1 MPSFVHFTPAG
12 YEYSGSVELPQSLL
26 RRFSGFALPLVLL
39 AVAHFAAPLAATLPY
54 SLVGLRTWGPL
65 MVLALTGTLAL
76 AFNRGRVV
84 FAVVSLTA
92 AFVAYRLHLHEGLAQ
107 PSARALFAAVCLF
120 VPLNLAALSVLRER
134 GVFTFYGA
142 RRLGSIALQMAIAAW
157 VIAAQRIEIVE
168 FIYRPWVASAPLAG
182 ALVPQLALFGLLLGV
197 FVTVGAAVMHR
208 SAIDA
213 GLAGAL
219 AAFALACEG
228 VDTPHYFSV
237 YLAAS
242 AAILGGAVLQD
253 TFRLAFRD
261 ELTGLPSRRA
271 LNERMMAL
279 GPSYTIAMLDVDHF
293 KRFNDTHGH
302 ELGDQVLR
310 MVATKLERIGGGG
323 RAYRYG
329 GEEFIVLFPGKRL
342 RDAWPHLEGLRN
354 AIARHQVVVRGEDRP
369 AQTPGAVPAAS
380 TRRPYA
386 TVSVAVS
393 IGVAE
398 RDAGLSTPSEVLR
411 AADKALYRAKE
422 KGRNRLSR

>member
-1 MPSFVHFTPAG
+1 MPSFVHFTPPG
-12 YEYSGSVELPQSLL
+12 YDYSASAELPQSFL
-26 RRFSGFALPLVLL
+26 RRLSGFALPLLL
-39 AVAHFAAPLAATLPY
+39 LLVAHFSVPHAANLPY

-65 MVLALTGTLAL
+65 LMLALTGTLAL

-84 FAVVSLTA
+84 FAVVSLIA
-92 AFVAYRLHLHEGLAQ
+92 AFVAYRLHLHEGLA
-107 PSARALFAAVCLF
+107 PFSARTLFAAVCLF
-120 VPLNLAALSVLRER
+120 VPLNLATLSVLLER

-142 RRLGSIALQMAIAAW
+142 RRLGSIALQAAVTAW
-157 VIAAQRIEIVE
+157 VIAAQRTEITE
-168 FIYRPWVASAPLAG
+168 WIYRPWIEASPLAG
-182 ALVPQLALFGLLLGV
+182 ALMPQLALLVLLLGV
-197 FVTVGAAVMHR
+197 IVTVSGGVVHR

-213 GLAGAL
+213 GFAGAL
-219 AAFALACEG
+219 VAFALACEG
-228 VDTPHYFSV
+228 IDAPHYFAV
-237 YLAAS
+237 YLTAS
-242 AAILGGAVLQD
+242 AAILGAAVLQD

-279 GPSYTIAMLDVDHF
+279 GPNYTIAMLDVDHF
-293 KRFNDTHGH
+293 KRFNDMHGH

-310 MVATKLERIGGGG
+310 MVAAKLERIGGGG

-342 RDAWPHLEGLRN
+342 RDAWPHLEGLRK
-354 AIARHQVVVRGEDRP
+354 AIARHQVVLRNADRP
-369 AQTPGAVPAAS
+369 QQIPETPPA
-380 TRRPYA
+380 TRHPYA

-398 RDAGLSTPSEVLR
+398 RNAGLGTPSEVLR
-411 AADKALYRAKE
+411 AADEALYRAKE

>member
-1 MPSFVHFTPAG
+1 VPSFVHFTPAG
-12 YEYSGSVELPQSLL
+12 YEYSATIELPQSFL
-26 RRFSGFALPLVLL
+26 RRFSGFALPLLL
-39 AVAHFAAPLAATLPY
+39 LVVAHFAAPLAAELPA

-92 AFVAYRLHLHEGLAQ
+92 AFVAYRLHLHQGLA
-107 PSARALFAAVCLF
+107 PFSARGLFAAVCLF
-120 VPLNLAALSVLRER
+120 VPLNLATLSVLRER

-142 RRLGSIALQMAIAAW
+142 RRLGSIALQVAVAAW
-157 VIAAQRIEIVE
+157 VIAAQRTEIIEW
-168 FIYRPWVASAPLAG
+168 IYRPWVEGSPVAG
-182 ALVPQLALFGLLLGV
+182 ALVPQLALLVLLLGV
-197 FVTVGAAVMHR
+197 IVTVGGGVVHR

-213 GLAGAL
+213 GFAGAL

-228 VDTPHYFSV
+228 IDTPHYFAV

-242 AAILGGAVLQD
+242 AAILGAAVLQD

-279 GPSYTIAMLDVDHF
+279 GPNYTIAMLDVDHF

-310 MVATKLERIGGGG
+310 MVAAKLERIGGGG

-342 RDAWPHLEGLRN
+342 RDAWPQLEGLRN

-369 AQTPGAVPAAS
+369 EHTPGAVPAAY